1 MTDNNIWGVCLFSPL
16 PLNART
22 ILLPDHLIQKFYE
35 KDGKVL
41 PGKKGISLSLEQYK
55 ALKSVIM
62 DGSVDE
68 QIKELKE

>member
-1 MTDNNIWGVCLFSPL
+1 MLAQYCYH
-16 PLNART
+16 
-22 ILLPDHLIQKFYE
+22 DHLIQKFYE